1 MNKQQAYKAFWGS
14 FGVLAFEE
22 NSVPDDTV
30 IQELVNSGAA
40 QSKYPYITYQVIAS
54 DLGDAVYPTASIY
67 DRSSSWERADTL
79 SNVISARIQA
89 MNTIKLDN
97 GRMFITKG
105 SPFAQHMEETDGQ
118 DSIIK
123 RVILN
128 LAVEFFTEN

>member
-1 MNKQQAYKAFWGS
+1 MDKEQAYNSFWSG

-30 IQELVNSGAA
+30 IQQLIDAGVAT
-40 QSKYPYITYQVIAS
+40 SKYPYITYQVITD
-54 DLGDAVYPTASIY
+54 DLGHPVYPTASIY
-67 DRSSSWERADTL
+67 DRSTSWQRVDTL
-79 SNVISARIQA
+79 ANLVSRRIQE

-105 SPFAQHMEETDGQ
+105 SPFSQHQLESADLN
-118 DSIIK
+118 IR

-128 LAVEFFTEN
+128 LGIEFFTEY